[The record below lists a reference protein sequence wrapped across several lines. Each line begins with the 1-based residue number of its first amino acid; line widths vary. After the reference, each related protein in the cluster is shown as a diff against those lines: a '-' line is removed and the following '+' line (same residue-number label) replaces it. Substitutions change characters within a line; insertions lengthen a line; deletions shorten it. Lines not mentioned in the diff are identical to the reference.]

1 MRADKVQ
8 RKVSRVGFDWKRV
21 QDVVAKVEEELHEVK
36 SALAAGQRRQ
46 LEEEVGD
53 LLFAV
58 VNLAR
63 FEKLHAED
71 LLDRTVKKFVD
82 RFQAI
87 ERAVHRSGRN
97 LEDCTLDELDALWES
112 AKRRRRTRSR

>member
-8 RKVSRVGFDWKRV
+8 RKVARVGFDWKHV
-21 QDVVAKVEEELHEVK
+21 DGVIAKIEEELREVK
-36 SALAAGQRRQ
+36 SALASGHRRQ

-71 LLDRTVKKFVD
+71 LLDRTVKKFVE
-82 RFQAI
+82 RFQHI
-87 ERAVHRSGRN
+87 ERAVHKSGRR
-97 LEDCTLDELDALWES
+97 LEDCTLAELDALWES
-112 AKRRRRTRSR
+112 AKRRRKR